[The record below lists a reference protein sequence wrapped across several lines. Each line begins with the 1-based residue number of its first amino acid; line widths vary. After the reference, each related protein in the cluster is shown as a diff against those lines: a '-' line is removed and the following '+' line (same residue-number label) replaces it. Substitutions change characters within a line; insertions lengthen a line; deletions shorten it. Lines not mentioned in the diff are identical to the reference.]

1 MVDCSDIPEEIRSEL
16 FGVLY
21 LLFTLKSIDEDY
33 LMNIDFKKYMNK
45 RLESVKIALDWAL
58 EHQDYDFFNI
68 LPNTPKKYKNLD
80 LIQYLKIMKRNI
92 SQ

>member
-1 MVDCSDIPEEIRSEL
+1 MVKNNEIPEEIRSEL

-21 LLFTLKSIDEDY
+21 LLFSLKNIDEDY
-33 LMNIDFKKYMNK
+33 LMNINFKKYMNK
-45 RLESVKIALDWAL
+45 RLDLVKKALDWAL

-68 LPNTPKKYKNLD
+68 LPNTPQKYKNHD
-80 LIQYLKIMKRNI
+80 LIQYLKIIKRNI